1 MGGSVKFRF
10 LMAAA
15 LAAMLTAAACGGD
28 DDDTGDDT
36 DNPGGGDATQTT
48 TGQTT
53 TGQTPSGGNGGGG
66 GTATPGT
73 SGDDDFSDL
82 LADASDKTYAVSY
95 EIEIKGDDGKTQA
108 GSVTFAQE
116 PPKSRMEISLGDEAD
131 FEELILI
138 EDGTS
143 SFTCFKS
150 GDSGQCLKSGAT
162 GGLGDNFTLFDV
174 KRVVARVKEDKDIKE
189 VSGQKIAGRDSRCF
203 EGKFPDTEEEG
214 LFCIDK
220 SDGILTLIDSA
231 STKFK
236 ATEISTKL
244 EDKLFEPPYPVVG

>member
-1 MGGSVKFRF
+1 MKFRF
-10 LMAAA
+10 LMAVA
-15 LAAMLTAAACGGD
+15 LAATLTAAACGGD
-28 DDDTGDDT
+28 DDTGDDT
-36 DNPGGGDATQTT
+36 DNSGGDATQTT
-48 TGQTT
+48 TGQT
-53 TGQTPSGGNGGGG
+53 PSGNGTGGS
-66 GTATPGT
+66 ATPGS
-73 SGDDDFSDL
+73 SGEEDDFSDL

-95 EIEIKGDDGKTQA
+95 EIEITDEDGKTQD
-108 GSVTFAQE
+108 GTVTFAQE
-116 PPKSRMEISLGDEAD
+116 PPKSRMEISLGDNAD

-236 ATEISTKL
+236 ATEVSTKVD
-244 EDKLFEPPYPVVG
+244 DKLFEPPYPLIG

>member
-1 MGGSVKFRF
+1 LI
-10 LMAAA
+10 LMVVA
-15 LAAMLTAAACGGD
+15 LAATLTAAACGGD

-36 DNPGGGDATQTT
+36 NGNGADATR
-48 TGQTT
+48 TT
-53 TGQTPSGGNGGGG
+53 TGQTPTGGGG
-66 GTATPGT
+66 SATPGT

-95 EIEIKGDDGKTQA
+95 EIEIKGDDGKTQQ

-116 PPKSRMEISLGDEAD
+116 PPKSRMEISLGDNAE

-138 EDGTS
+138 EDWTS

-174 KRVVARVKEDKDIKE
+174 KRVLARVKEDKDI
-189 VSGQKIAGRDSRCF
+189 QGR
-203 EGKFPDTEEEG
+203 FPAENRRPRHAQLRRQVPRHRG
-214 LFCIDK
+214 RGPL
-220 SDGILTLIDSA
+220 LHR
-231 STKFK
+231 
-236 ATEISTKL
+236 
-244 EDKLFEPPYPVVG
+244 

>member
-1 MGGSVKFRF
+1 MKFRF
-10 LMAAA
+10 LMAVA
-15 LAAMLTAAACGGD
+15 LAAALTAAACGGD

-36 DNPGGGDATQTT
+36 NGDGGGDATQTT
-48 TGQTT
+48 TPT
-53 TGQTPSGGNGGGG
+53 SRNGGSG
-66 GTATPGT
+66 GTATPEANGG
-73 SGDDDFSDL
+73 GDDDFSDL
-82 LADASDKTYAVSY
+82 LADASDKTYSVSY
-95 EIEIKGDDGKTQA
+95 EIEITGDDGELQEGTVSFVQA
-108 GSVTFAQE
+108 
-116 PPKSRMEISLGDEAD
+116 PPKSRMEIALGDDAE

-174 KRVVARVKEDKDIKE
+174 KRVLARVKEDKDIKE

-220 SDGILTLIDSA
+220 GDGILTLIDSA

-236 ATEISTKL
+236 ATEISTKVD
-244 EDKLFEPPYPVVG
+244 DKLFEPPYPLIG

>member
-1 MGGSVKFRF
+1 MGGSVKFRL
-10 LMAAA
+10 LMVVA
-15 LAAMLTAAACGGD
+15 LAATVTAAACGGD

-36 DNPGGGDATQTT
+36 NGNGGGDATQTT
-48 TGQTT
+48 TGQ
-53 TGQTPSGGNGGGG
+53 GPSGGNGGS
-66 GTATPGT
+66 ATPGT
-73 SGDDDFSDL
+73 SDDDDFSDL

-95 EIEIKGDDGKTQA
+95 EIEIKGDDGKTQQ

-116 PPKSRMEISLGDEAD
+116 PPKSRMEISLGENAE

-174 KRVVARVKEDKDIKE
+174 KRVLARVKEDKDIKE

-236 ATEISTKL
+236 ATEVSTKVD
-244 EDKLFEPPYPVVG
+244 DKLFEPPYPLIG

>member
-1 MGGSVKFRF
+1 MGGSVKIRF
-10 LMAAA
+10 LMVAA

-28 DDDTGDDT
+28 DDT
-36 DNPGGGDATQTT
+36 GDATDN
-48 TGQTT
+48 TGGGAATQPT
-53 TGQTPSGGNGGGG
+53 TGQTPSGGSGSSD
-66 GTATPGT
+66 TATPGGNG
-73 SGDDDFSDL
+73 GDDDFSDL

-95 EIEIKGDDGKTQA
+95 EIEITGDDGKVQEGT
-108 GSVTFAQE
+108 VIFAQD
-116 PPKSRMEISLGDEAD
+116 PPKSRMEISLGDNAE

-138 EDGTS
+138 EDGTG

-189 VSGQKIAGRDSRCF
+189 VSGQQIAGRDSRCF

-220 SDGILTLIDSA
+220 GDGILTLVDSA

-236 ATEISTKL
+236 ATEISTKVD
-244 EDKLFEPPYPVVG
+244 DKLFEPPYPLIG

>member
-1 MGGSVKFRF
+1 MKFRL
-10 LMAAA
+10 LMVVA
-15 LAAMLTAAACGGD
+15 LAATLTAAACGGD

-36 DNPGGGDATQTT
+36 NGNGADATR
-48 TGQTT
+48 TT
-53 TGQTPSGGNGGGG
+53 TGQTPSGGGGS
-66 GTATPGT
+66 ATPGT

-95 EIEIKGDDGKTQA
+95 EIEIVSDGKTQQ
-108 GSVTFAQE
+108 GTVTFAQE
-116 PPKSRMEISLGDEAD
+116 PPKSRMEISLGDDAD
-131 FEELILI
+131 LEELILI

-150 GDSGQCLKSGAT
+150 GDSGQCMKSGAT

-174 KRVVARVKEDKDIKE
+174 KRVLARVKEDKDIKE

-220 SDGILTLIDSA
+220 TDGILTLMDSA

-236 ATEISTKL
+236 ATEVSTKVD
-244 EDKLFEPPYPVVG
+244 DKLFEPPYPLIG

>member
-1 MGGSVKFRF
+1 MKFRF

-28 DDDTGDDT
+28 DDDKGDDA
-36 DNPGGGDATQTT
+36 NGNGGADAT
-48 TGQTT
+48 QTT
-53 TGQTPSGGNGGGG
+53 TGQTPSGGDGGSDA
-66 GTATPGT
+66 TATRGADG
-73 SGDDDFSDL
+73 GDDDFSDL
-82 LADASDKTYAVSY
+82 LADASDKTYLVTY
-95 EIEIKGDDGKTQA
+95 EIEIVNDGKTQE

-116 PPKSRMEISLGDEAD
+116 PPKSRMEISLGDNAE

-174 KRVVARVKEDKDIKE
+174 KRVLARVKEDKDIKE

-220 SDGILTLIDSA
+220 GDGILTLIDSA

-236 ATEISTKL
+236 ATEISTKVD
-244 EDKLFEPPYPVVG
+244 DKLFEPPYPLIG

>member
-1 MGGSVKFRF
+1 MKFQF

-15 LAAMLTAAACGGD
+15 LAATLTAAACGGD
-28 DDDTGDDT
+28 DDDTNG
-36 DNPGGGDATQTT
+36 NGGGDATQAP
-48 TGQTT
+48 GN
-53 TGQTPSGGNGGGG
+53 GTPSGSNGGS
-66 GTATPGT
+66 ATPTNNDG
-73 SGDDDFSDL
+73 GEDDDFSDL
-82 LADASDKTYAVSY
+82 LADASDKTYLVTY
-95 EIEIKGDDGKTQA
+95 EIEIVNDGKTQQ

-116 PPKSRMEISLGDEAD
+116 PPKSRMEISLGDNAD

-138 EDGTS
+138 EDGTNS
-143 SFTCFKS
+143 YTCFKS

-174 KRVVARVKEDKDIKE
+174 KRVLARVKEDKDIKE

-203 EGKFPDTEEEG
+203 EGKFPDTAEEG

-220 SDGILTLIDSA
+220 SDGILTLIDSP

-236 ATEISTKL
+236 ATEVSTKVD
-244 EDKLFEPPYPVVG
+244 DKLFEPPYAVIG